1 MLFALSTFVLFILCR
16 MHKMAMFSVTIVHP
30 RGEFGDIIFPL
41 NNTTTTTNNTTK
53 TTTTTTHHHSK
64 QRLTNM
70 PRILALYFPQYHADP
85 MNDKHWGTNFTDWD
99 SLRASPQFNREGFAI
114 PRPTSELGYY
124 DLSNVKPRELQG
136 QLAKQYGV
144 DGFIYHHY
152 WFYDNTTTNN
162 NPGGLPTLAKPLL
175 EMLHDKQP
183 DIPFFLNWCTVN
195 WVNVWM
201 GNAINQTDNKNCF
214 SHSHNRRH
222 GKQQRRRVKCPPIIL
237 QEQYFT
243 PSLDEITLHYQWLS
257 QFFHHTNYIHIDN
270 QPIMLLYYYDER
282 AISIIQQLRI
292 LAIQDGYD
300 GIYWIV
306 GRSAAPN
313 DIFTLQDT
321 NLTTMMTRKTQTI
334 EMIISAIND
343 GIFNQSMTYP
353 YPLKWLVGSG
363 TYTIPQ
369 WCLRQQGQNEEENN
383 VTTNT
388 TTSAIP
394 EKYTPLLLQRQ
405 EIIGILTS
413 FDNTPRR
420 QFTDATIFQPD
431 IPTNVLNRFRA
442 NLHTALYYTACCYPQ
457 HHPYQPHL
465 ANTKKKNDDDKFVV
479 INAWNEWGEGMALEP
494 SDIYGHG
501 FLDII
506 KEVKAELVN
515 GGCIL

>member
-1 MLFALSTFVLFILCR
+1 MLLALSTFMLFIMCR
-16 MHKMAMFSVTIVHP
+16 MHKMAMFSVIVDP
-30 RGEFGDIIFPL
+30 RGEFGDL
-41 NNTTTTTNNTTK
+41 NTTTNKTK
-53 TTTTTTHHHSK
+53 TTTHHSK
-64 QRLTNM
+64 QRLNM

-85 MNDKHWGTNFTDWD
+85 INDKHWGTNFTDWD
-99 SLRASPQFNREGFAI
+99 SLRASPVFNREGFAI
-114 PRPTSELGYY
+114 PRPTSDLGYY

-152 WFYDNTTTNN
+152 WFYDPN
-162 NPGGLPTLAKPLL
+162 NPGPTLAKPLL
-175 EMLHDKQP
+175 EMLNDNQP

-201 GNAINQTDNKNCF
+201 GNAINQTDNKNCI
-214 SHSHNRRH
+214 SPR
-222 GKQQRRRVKCPPIIL
+222 GKRVKCPPIIL

-243 PSLDEITLHYQWLS
+243 PSLNEITLHYQWLS

-270 QPIMLLYYYDER
+270 QPVMLLYYYDER
-282 AISIIQQLRI
+282 AIPIIQQLRI

-321 NLTTMMTRKTQTI
+321 NLTTMMKRKTQTI
-334 EMIISAIND
+334 EMISAIND

-353 YPLKWLVGSG
+353 YPLKWLIGS

-369 WCLRQQGQNEEENN
+369 WCLHQQQQNEEENN
-383 VTTNT
+383 VI
-388 TTSAIP
+388 TSAAIP
-394 EKYTPLLLQRQ
+394 EKYAPLLRQ

-420 QFTDATIFQPD
+420 QFTDATIFNVD
-431 IPTNVLNRFRA
+431 TPTNVLNHFRT
-442 NLHTALYYTACCYPQ
+442 NLHTSLYYTACCYPQ
-457 HHPYQPHL
+457 RHPHYHL
-465 ANTKKKNDDDKFVV
+465 ANKKKNDDKFVV

-506 KEVKAELVN
+506 KEVKAVLVN

>member
-1 MLFALSTFVLFILCR
+1 MMTLSLPKLLVYMMLTLTALVLIILCR
-16 MHKMAMFSVTIVHP
+16 VHKMAMFSALADP
-30 RGEFGDIIFPL
+30 RGEFSDMPL
-41 NNTTTTTNNTTK
+41 NATTSK
-53 TTTTTTHHHSK
+53 TTAAHRSK
-64 QRLTNM
+64 QQLRM

-85 MNDKHWGTNFTDWD
+85 INDELWGTNFTDWD
-99 SLRASPQFNREGFAI
+99 SLRASPHFNREGYAI

-124 DLSNVKPRELQG
+124 DLSYAQPRQLQG

-152 WFYDNTTTNN
+152 WFYDINH
-162 NPGGLPTLAKPLL
+162 PGPTLAKPLL
-175 EMLHDKQP
+175 EMLHDGQP

-201 GNAINQTDNKNCF
+201 GNAVNQTDNRNCI
-214 SHSHNRRH
+214 SPR
-222 GKQQRRRVKCPPIIL
+222 GKRVKCPPIIL
-237 QEQYFT
+237 QEQFFMPT
-243 PSLDEITLHYQWLS
+243 KKEIALHYQWLS
-257 QFFHHTNYIHIDN
+257 QFFHHANYIHIND
-270 QPIMLLYYYDER
+270 QPVMLLYYYDER
-282 AISIIQQLRI
+282 VISIIQQLRL

-313 DIFTLQDT
+313 DIFTLQNT
-321 NLTTMMTRKTQTI
+321 NLTTMMKRKTQTI
-334 EMIISAIND
+334 DMISAMKD

-353 YPLKWLVGSG
+353 YPLQWLIGS
-363 TYTIPQ
+363 TYTIPK
-369 WCLRQQGQNEEENN
+369 WCLRQQQQQHEEEEY
-383 VTTNT
+383 VTTAT
-388 TTSAIP
+388 AAIS
-394 EKYTPLLLQRQ
+394 ENYSTLLRQ

-420 QFTDATIFQPD
+420 RFADANIFNPD
-431 IPTNVLNRFRA
+431 IPQNILNRFRT
-442 NLHTALYYTACCYPQ
+442 NLHTALYYTACCYQQRHPRHHH
-457 HHPYQPHL
+457 HHPVNNDDY
-465 ANTKKKNDDDKFVV
+465 NKMKNDEQFVV

-506 KEVKAELVN
+506 QSVKSELVTG